1 MAFKAFLAFCAQ
13 CNEVME
19 LTNEGIPQQPLM
31 ASLIFSMKVDQV
43 DLHINLHNLQQ
54 FLMAFNDL
62 FYKC

>member
-13 CNEVME
+13 FNEVME

-43 DLHINLHNLQQ
+43 DLNTKTIFSSL
-54 FLMAFNDL
+54 
-62 FYKC
+62 